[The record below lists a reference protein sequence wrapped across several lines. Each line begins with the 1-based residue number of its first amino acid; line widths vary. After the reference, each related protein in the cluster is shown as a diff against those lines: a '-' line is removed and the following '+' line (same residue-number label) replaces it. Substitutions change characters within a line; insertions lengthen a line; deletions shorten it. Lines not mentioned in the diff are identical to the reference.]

1 MDKALKLKI
10 ERYVNRSDR
19 EIEPVFVG
27 RQDLFRTVAA
37 AANACA
43 DGHPRGQTVC
53 LAGPPGIGKTA
64 FLAALRTRGLS
75 GDWGGPPVLMAEVS
89 PAKLHDPHF
98 VLAAVARALPTSW
111 RNALDERARQSVQD
125 LIRRVVSVSA
135 FGAQVTLSSPNQA
148 AEFLWEGIQRLTPK
162 GHKAVLCICVDE
174 AHKLKPTPGGQDNL
188 DHKLK
193 PTPGGQDNE
202 VLAELHFGCP
212 QDSPPAFALLAGHS
226 QTPNVIETSVSRRL
240 ATERLVHMQ
249 PLSRSESIEYVRK
262 TLDYC
267 GVRGVG
273 RRRFAEW
280 AADECGGFPHHL
292 RNVMAAVGEEM
303 LRSDAAELSKLDL
316 KRIAADVGRRRTV
329 YYSARLSGLEAA
341 RPLINHLLLKWA
353 DKPVSLDRAMRD
365 VFDAIGSCSVD
376 DRRFLAG
383 AGLDDYVQLVDRMI
397 TKGFLAAVDRDGLKW
412 SCIVPSLCE
421 YARTDRHETRAPNIP
436 SEVLQ
441 ESN

>member
-1 MDKALKLKI
+1 MDKALKVKI

-64 FLAALRTRGLS
+64 FLTELRTRGLS

-111 RNALDERARQSVQD
+111 RNALDERTRQSVQD
-125 LIRRVVSVSA
+125 LIRRVVSISA
-135 FGAQVTLSSPNQA
+135 FGAQITLSSPNQA
-148 AEFLWEGIQRLTPK
+148 TEFLWEGIQRLTPK
-162 GHKAVLCICVDE
+162 DQEAVLCICVDE
-174 AHKLKPTPGGQDNL
+174 AHQLKPTPGGQ
-188 DHKLK
+188 H
-193 PTPGGQDNE
+193 NE

-212 QDSPPAFALLAGHS
+212 QDSPPTFALLAGHS

-249 PLSRSESIEYVRK
+249 PLSRSESIEYVRR

-280 AADECGGFPHHL
+280 AADECEGFPHHL

-303 LRSDAAELSKLDL
+303 LRSDAADLSKLDL

-341 RPLINHLLLKWA
+341 RPLINRLLQMWA
-353 DKPVSLDRAMRD
+353 DKPVALDRAMRD
-365 VFDAIGSCSVD
+365 AFDAMGSCSVD
-376 DRRFLAG
+376 DQRFLAG
-383 AGLDDYVQLVDRMI
+383 AGLDNYVQLVDRMI

-421 YARTDRHETRAPNIP
+421 YARTDRHETRAPNVP
-436 SEVLQ
+436 FKEGVGY
-441 ESN
+441 